1 MIFEGVILAL
11 VAVGL
16 LWLWLRKPAS
26 KKPATIMQRS
36 APPKAAAHID
46 RSSKTEPDSAPA
58 EAPLRAIPDDLE
70 HLRLRRRGEL
80 DEAEQAAVLEVCAAM
95 PEPHPVQTQMAGGL
109 DTPEELTSAV
119 VTDAGLT
126 ASILRTV
133 NSAAFALATPI
144 TSVQHAVT
152 YLGVGVVKGLVA
164 QAVVSDSAV
173 DATPEQQAAMARIWQ
188 SACCASALAQSLGQE
203 LGLSR
208 PSILATKSLF
218 FNLGDVAIVLGV
230 EGATEWYAEGVSIVE
245 RITAQQQACGANTA
259 IVGAALAQEWNLP
272 VDLVAAIETGFLP
285 LVTPPGDHPMQGDNL
300 QSNVIVYF
308 AGRVGEIITYRG
320 LRDVGELQLESD
332 EDPGLFHLPGHLQ
345 SAGLGRAINLLGDP
359 SFRRK
364 ANRLIGAIVG

>member
-16 LWLWLRKPAS
+16 LWLWLRKPGS
-26 KKPATIMQRS
+26 KKPGAKIQRS
-36 APPKAAAHID
+36 APPKAASQVANNMKPA
-46 RSSKTEPDSAPA
+46 SDSTPAPP
-58 EAPLRAIPDDLE
+58 PLRAIPDDLE

-80 DEAEQAAVLEVCAAM
+80 TEAEQAAVLEVCAAM

-144 TSVQHAVT
+144 TSVQHAVN

-164 QAVVSDSAV
+164 QAVVSDSTV

-230 EGATEWYAEGVSIVE
+230 DDATQWYAEGVSIVD
-245 RITAQQQACGANTA
+245 RITAQQQASGANTA

-285 LVTPPGDHPMQGDNL
+285 LVTKPGEHPMEGDNL
-300 QSNVIVYF
+300 RSNVIVYF
-308 AGRVGEIITYRG
+308 AGRIGEIITYRG
-320 LRDVGELQLESD
+320 LRDVGELELDSD
-332 EDPGLFHLPGHLQ
+332 EDPGLFHLPGHLE
-345 SAGLGRAINLLGDP
+345 SAGLGRATKLLSDP

-364 ANRLIGAIVG
+364 ANRLVGAIVA

>member
-1 MIFEGVILAL
+1 MIFEGVILAV

-26 KKPATIMQRS
+26 KKSASTMQRS

-46 RSSKTEPDSAPA
+46 RGAKTESDGTPA

-80 DEAEQAAVLEVCAAM
+80 DETEQAAVLDICAAM

-173 DATPEQQAAMARIWQ
+173 DATPEQ
-188 SACCASALAQSLGQE
+188 
-203 LGLSR
+203 
-208 PSILATKSLF
+208 
-218 FNLGDVAIVLGV
+218 
-230 EGATEWYAEGVSIVE
+230 
-245 RITAQQQACGANTA
+245 
-259 IVGAALAQEWNLP
+259 
-272 VDLVAAIETGFLP
+272 
-285 LVTPPGDHPMQGDNL
+285 
-300 QSNVIVYF
+300 
-308 AGRVGEIITYRG
+308 
-320 LRDVGELQLESD
+320 
-332 EDPGLFHLPGHLQ
+332 
-345 SAGLGRAINLLGDP
+345 
-359 SFRRK
+359 
-364 ANRLIGAIVG
+364 